1 MLEEY
6 NEILKPSEVCEI
18 LLIGKNTLYD
28 LLNTNELVGYKSGKN
43 WRITKQALIN
53 YITTYP
59 GRSTQSHKRYT
70 RNHI

>member
-53 YITTYP
+53 YIMSKTM
-59 GRSTQSHKRYT
+59 GGAK
-70 RNHI
+70 

>member
-18 LLIGKNTLYD
+18 LLIGKNTLYN

-43 WRITKQALIN
+43 WHITKQALIN
-53 YITTYP
+53 YITAKTL
-59 GRSTQSHKRYT
+59 GGAK
-70 RNHI
+70 

>member
-18 LLIGKNTLYD
+18 LLIGKNTLYN

-43 WRITKQALIN
+43 WHITKQALIN
-53 YITTYP
+53 YIMSKTM
-59 GRSTQSHKRYT
+59 GGAK
-70 RNHI
+70 